1 MKAILNKLWKNNKR
15 TTSVKAELRQ
25 VQLNKIDEV
34 FNSFEVAGYEVGENF
49 DDLFNTGRDRILEA
63 RDIMRN
69 ELNDFYTKQAELQNV
84 KDQLDE
90 MGIPYPNK
98 IIELID
104 FEEGIV
110 NKINENHAEFEA
122 LGMSPMFDR
131 R

>member
-1 MKAILNKLWKNNKR
+1 MNVIQSIYNKLKPKTELKTHAVNLNK
-15 TTSVKAELRQ
+15 V
-25 VQLNKIDEV
+25 DEV
-34 FNSFEVAGYEVGENF
+34 FNTFEVAGYEVGENF
-49 DDLFNTGRDRILEA
+49 DDLFNSGRDRILEA

-69 ELNDFYTKQAELQNV
+69 ELNDFYTKRAELQDL

-90 MGIPYPNK
+90 MGVPYPEK

-122 LGMSPMFDR
+122 LGMAPMFDR